1 VDDEEDESNAVVE
14 LVEANAE
21 DNDVDVDVDVDAGED
36 GRALA

>member
-1 VDDEEDESNAVVE
+1 VDDDEDESNAVVE

-21 DNDVDVDVDVDAGED
+21 DNDVDVVDVDAGDD